1 MLVDNI
7 AVDETGDIDIEELT
21 SKLKNDNK
29 DLDSQIIGKFL
40 RRLFHNV
47 SRKLERSKNDWTE
60 RKCLYQ
66 GVKWK
71 PTDDENKTCSFQ
83 DMNTHYIH
91 SVVVQDF
98 VSGRVC
104 CVNQYHYE
112 SRQRRVVM
120 RSVHAT
126 DKT

>member
-7 AVDETGDIDIEELT
+7 AADETGEIDIEELT
-21 SKLKNDNK
+21 SKLKNENK
-29 DLDSQIIGKFL
+29 ELDSQIIGKFI
-40 RRLFHNV
+40 RRLFPNV
-47 SRKLERSKNDWTE
+47 SRKLERSKNDWTK
-60 RKCLYQ
+60 RKCVYQ

-83 DMNTHYIH
+83 DINTHYIH